1 MKVEKCVLI
10 AMFSRIQQE
19 SEIEAIEETER
30 YRKSSKHSLI
40 PLDKLLER
48 DINGKYSSNSSS
60 TFLCQFL
67 LLLYA
72 VFADFCTE
80 SRIFDLNET
89 ELRKH
94 VESLEQQVKYLTSIL
109 NESEKNS
116 ARSEQQVT
124 FLKDEIRRLER
135 MFEREPHLQNT
146 EYVKNVLF
154 KVSFLM
160 TSPTT

>member
-1 MKVEKCVLI
+1 MVNI
-10 AMFSRIQQE
+10 RIP
-19 SEIEAIEETER
+19 
-30 YRKSSKHSLI
+30 KSSPNFYMPIFTYL
-40 PLDKLLER
+40 
-48 DINGKYSSNSSS
+48 NFY
-60 TFLCQFL
+60 
-67 LLLYA
+67 
-72 VFADFCTE
+72 TE
-80 SRIFDLNET
+80 SRTFDLNEP

-154 KVSFLM
+154 KVSFYGASTKLHHVEVVVGGIKFQYC
-160 TSPTT
+160 

>member
-1 MKVEKCVLI
+1 
-10 AMFSRIQQE
+10 MFSRILQE

-48 DINGKYSSNSSS
+48 DINGKYTSHSSLI
-60 TFLCQFL
+60 FLLQFL
-67 LLLYA
+67 WL
-72 VFADFCTE
+72 DCHFCAE
-80 SRIFDLNET
+80 SRTFDLNES

-154 KVSFLM
+154 KVSFHVVVVWLHQYVLQ
-160 TSPTT
+160 